1 MLVGRDSERALL
13 REGLATAQQGR
24 GGTLVISGEAGIG
37 KSALLA
43 DFAEYARSTGAT
55 VLTGHAVA
63 GGGAY
68 RPFAEALL
76 PPVRAGRVTESPGL
90 LPFRSVLGRVL
101 PGWAP
106 PGPPEPG
113 VDPVLLLGEGLLRL
127 LLALEGGVRVLG
139 LEDLQLADADSLALL
154 EFLAPA
160 VTDLPILLVGV
171 QGDWPPSAALDRLV
185 TTGHAT
191 RLRLARLT
199 PADVVALVD
208 SVGSVP
214 PAVRDAVVHRA
225 EGLPLVAAELAAGFA
240 AEGPAAGP
248 TELVPESFAALVQ
261 ARLAELTAGEQ
272 RLLAAAAV
280 LGSPYWPLAPQVAE
294 LDEQTTTSGVR
305 HALQLN
311 LLVAEGGELGWRHGL
326 TREAVLATLLP
337 AARRQL
343 SRRAAELLMSLGTED
358 ADAAAAD
365 RLTDAGDHDGAARI
379 LLRLARSALA
389 GGALRTA
396 EDLLRRAALGRRQ
409 IEVDVLRVELLT
421 ATGRVDE
428 ALQVGTAALDAARA
442 DQHAELCLRLAR
454 AAVTAGR
461 WGMADDFVARAGR
474 TDDVRSLVVLA
485 DSAHG
490 AGRVD
495 EADRVA
501 DLAVNQ
507 ARTAPPDVLCEALC
521 VRGRISRLRN
531 LTAAR
536 ASFAEAAQLA
546 SEYGQRPWRV
556 EALFGLGTLEM
567 FTDETSTTMR
577 AARETAL
584 DLGLLVK
591 AGQATL
597 LLADHLFTRR
607 GPTALTEP
615 ADELAELAGLL
626 RLPAFGFASQIL
638 LATRDVLAGNVAG
651 MEERLRLVAD
661 MPDLPPDSRAQAPA
675 TRALAA
681 LLSHDLVA
689 ANAFLDAAAQ
699 PVYGHESTA
708 PLAHFGL
715 WAVVASL
722 VQGEAEVARAALR
735 RRPGLLRRAT
745 RGALY
750 YADAIVAGRLGDRGT
765 AEQAFVAGDELLA
778 RVEWW
783 GRFLRLFT
791 LEAAIAD
798 GWGTPVPLLRAD
810 LTAFEQDGDTQL
822 ARICRDLLRRAGAP
836 TRRGRGSS
844 TVPPVLRARGITSR
858 ELDVLTL
865 VTDGLSNAAIS
876 ERLFLSPRTIETHVA
891 NLLLKSGVANRQ
903 ELRGWFRT
911 QVSATGTT
919 PLNSRDTP

>member
-1 MLVGRDSERALL
+1 MLVGRDSERDVL
-13 REGLATAQQGR
+13 RDRLAAAQQGH
-24 GGTLVISGEAGIG
+24 GGTVLISGEAGIG

-43 DFAEYARSTGAT
+43 DFAAYARSAGAN

-76 PPVRAGRVTESPGL
+76 PPIRAGRVTESPGL

-127 LLALEGGVRVLG
+127 LLALEGGVRVLV

-154 EFLAPA
+154 EYLAPA
-160 VTDLPILLVGV
+160 VDDLPILLVGV

-185 TTGHAT
+185 MTGYAT
-191 RLRLARLT
+191 RLRLARLA
-199 PADVVALVD
+199 PGDVVTLVD

-240 AEGPAAGP
+240 GEVLVAGP
-248 TELVPESFAALVQ
+248 TGLVSESFAALVQ
-261 ARLAELTAGEQ
+261 ARLNELASDER

-280 LGSPYWPLAPQVAE
+280 LGSPYWPLAPKVAK
-294 LDEQTTTSGVR
+294 LDEQTATSSVR
-305 HALQLN
+305 HAVQLN

-337 AARRQL
+337 ADRQQL
-343 SRRAAELLMSLGTED
+343 SRRAAELLLGLGTED
-358 ADAAAAD
+358 ADTAAAD
-365 RLTDAGDHDGAARI
+365 RLSDAGDHDGASRI
-379 LLRLARSALA
+379 LLRLARNALVS
-389 GGALRTA
+389 GALRTA
-396 EDLLRRAALGRRQ
+396 EDLLRRADHGGSK
-409 IEVDVLRVELLT
+409 IEVEILRVELLT

-428 ALQVGTAALDAARA
+428 ALRVGAASLDGARG

-454 AAVTAGR
+454 AALTTGR
-461 WGMADDFVARAGR
+461 WATADDFVARAGR
-474 TDDVRSLVVLA
+474 TDDVRSLVLLA

-495 EADRVA
+495 EADRLAEVA
-501 DLAVNQ
+501 VDR
-507 ARTAPPDVLCEALC
+507 ARSAPVDVLCEALC
-521 VRGRISRLRN
+521 VRGRINRLRN
-531 LTAAR
+531 LASAR
-536 ASFAEAAQLA
+536 ACFAEAAQLA

-567 FTDETSTTMR
+567 FTDETSTTMM
-577 AARETAL
+577 AARDAAL

-591 AGQATL
+591 GGQATL
-597 LLADHLFTRR
+597 LLADLGLDRR
-607 GPTALTEP
+607 GPTSLTEP
-615 ADELAELAGLL
+615 AEELAELAGLL
-626 RLPAFGFASQIL
+626 RLPPFGFASQIL
-638 LATRDVLAGNVAG
+638 LATRDALTGNAAA
-651 MEERLRLVAD
+651 MEERLRRVAD
-661 MPDLPPDSRAQAPA
+661 LPDLAPDSQGWIPAIRAM
-675 TRALAA
+675 AA
-681 LLSHDLVA
+681 LLSHDLGA
-689 ANAFLDAAAQ
+689 AKVLLDYAAE

-715 WAVVASL
+715 WTVVASL
-722 VQGEAEVARAALR
+722 VQGEAEVARAAVR
-735 RRPGLLRRAT
+735 RRPGLLRRANQ
-745 RGALY
+745 GALY
-750 YADAIVAGRLGDRGT
+750 YADAIVAGRCGDPTT
-765 AEQAFVAGDELLA
+765 AEQAFVAGDGLLA

-836 TRRGRGSS
+836 TRRGRGNSI
-844 TVPPVLRARGITSR
+844 VPPALRARGITSR

-865 VTDGLSNAAIS
+865 VEDGLSNAAIS
-876 ERLFLSPRTIETHVA
+876 ERLFLSPRTVETHVA
-891 NLLLKSGVANRQ
+891 NLLLKSDVANRS
-903 ELRGWFRT
+903 ELRSWFRT
-911 QVSATGTT
+911 
-919 PLNSRDTP
+919 LNQ